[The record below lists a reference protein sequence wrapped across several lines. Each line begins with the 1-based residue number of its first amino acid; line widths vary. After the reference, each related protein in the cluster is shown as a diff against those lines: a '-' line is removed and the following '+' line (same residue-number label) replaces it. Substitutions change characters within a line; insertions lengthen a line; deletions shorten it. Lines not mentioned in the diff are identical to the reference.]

1 MKAKESTLKTLSI
14 LSMIIILATSM
25 ILASCDEEK
34 KVPADEIRQKIS
46 DYNQQIVDLN
56 RKISD
61 LERQLEL
68 LGETT
73 QNRVRIPV
81 EVSALDYEPFDH
93 YFMVNGRVEAVR
105 DAMISPEMS
114 GQIREITVTKGQ
126 KVERGQVLARL
137 NTSVIENNISELK
150 SSLNL
155 AETVYNRQKRLWEQ
169 EIGSELQYLEVKNNY
184 ESLQMRLKALQSQLD
199 MAIIR
204 APINGVIDEIFAK
217 NGEIAM
223 PGSRLMQ
230 IINLEQLYINADVS
244 ESFLP
249 SIHPKDSVLL
259 RFTSFPDYKEKVPI
273 FRLGNVINPENRTF
287 RLQLRIN
294 NPDEQFKPNMV
305 ADVSIRSYSTDQALV
320 VPSIMIKQDI
330 QGHFVYVA
338 TEDAEGDLVAQ
349 KVYVERGLS
358 GEGITMILS
367 GIEPGDRLIT
377 QGHNRVSNGTLIRIS
392 EERNLA
398 QNN

>member
-1 MKAKESTLKTLSI
+1 MKAKQSTLKTLPI
-14 LSMIIILATSM
+14 LSMIIILATTM
-25 ILASCDEEK
+25 IFASCGEEK

-56 RKISD
+56 RKITD

-81 EVSALDYEPFDH
+81 EITTLELEPFDH
-93 YFMVNGRVEAVR
+93 YFMVNASVEAVR

-114 GQIREITVTKGQ
+114 GQIREITVSKGQ
-126 KVERGQVLARL
+126 KVEKGQVLARL

-150 SSLNL
+150 TSLRL
-155 AETVYNRQKRLWEQ
+155 AETVYGRQKRLWDQ
-169 EIGSELQYLEVKNNY
+169 QIGSEMQYLEVKNNY
-184 ESLQMRLKALQSQLD
+184 ESLQMRLKALESQLD

-204 APINGVIDEIFAK
+204 APINGVIDDIFAK

-230 IINLEQLYINADVS
+230 IINLDQLYINTDVS

-249 SIHPKDSVLL
+249 SIQPKDSVIL
-259 RFTSFPDYKEKVPI
+259 RFASFPDYEEKVPI

-305 ADVSIRSYSTDQALV
+305 ASVSIRSFSTDQALV
-320 VPSIMIKQDI
+320 VPSFMIKQDI
-330 QGHFVYVA
+330 QGFFVYVA
-338 TEDAEGDLVAQ
+338 TEDAEGDQVAQ
-349 KVYVERGLS
+349 KIYIERGLS
-358 GEGITMILS
+358 GEGQTMVIS

-377 QGHNRVSNGTLIRIS
+377 QGHNRVSNGTLINIS
-392 EERNLA
+392 EERTLA